1 MSHEGPYLAAVG
13 LVVVALLALGARR
26 RILLRVAVRNVARR
40 KTQVVLA
47 VAGLL
52 VATSILSG
60 SFVIGDSLNYS
71 IRAEVFRDLDLID
84 ETVVFA
90 GDEGSGLFFNVSEY
104 DGLAARRAE
113 MPSVDGLGPR
123 IAARASVLNP
133 TAELFEPR
141 AWLVGFDPA
150 ADPGLFV
157 LGDGT
162 PADGSALG
170 AGQAYLNDA
179 LAASVEARAGDDVS
193 VFLGTSPFP
202 TALEVVD
209 VLRPEGK
216 GPWLGD
222 PVVFVPLP
230 QAQALLGE
238 PRRINQIVVSN
249 AGGVEDGVGLTDAA
263 IADLDAVL
271 GPGHPYT
278 IRDVKRDALE
288 DADRAAD
295 TLTQL
300 FVLLGT
306 FTVIAGLMLIVSI
319 FTVLAEER
327 KTEMGIQR
335 AIGMRRD
342 QLTQL
347 FTLEGFLYALASAAL
362 GAVAGLVVAGVI
374 LIAINEIFAAEGS
387 GIALRWDADSL
398 LVGFALG
405 FLITIATITFTSGRI
420 SRLNIVR
427 AVRNIPEPVL
437 HRATRGQLVAGGLVL
452 LAGVALTV
460 VGYREQR
467 AILFSPG
474 VGLAILGLAQLAH
487 RAVGTRRAFTAA
499 GAFIVAWFVAPYE
512 WFPQVAPEITL
523 FIAVGVF
530 LVLGGVLLVVFNNE
544 ILLNAAARLLKGRR
558 HMQPIVRTAMAYP
571 MNRPF
576 RSGLMIAI
584 FALVIFTIVV
594 MAHIQTQVGLSVTTI
609 TEDASGGYDIFAVSN
624 PRAPIFDFEDRLS
637 NASFAGDLAAHE
649 ALLFAP
655 AEIALESST
664 DLRFYE
670 LYGIDAGFADR
681 NGFTFFRKAD
691 RFATERDVWREVAV
705 NASAVV
711 IDRGVQP
718 VDFGPPSGDFQVAV
732 GDRLQLKNA
741 TGVTRSVEVIGIL
754 DSIVVRG
761 VFLSSDVVRSGFG
774 AVAPSFFL
782 FQIGPGAD
790 ADAIAKDLERLF
802 LPEQMQTI
810 VLATVVR
817 ENLQSTL
824 DFFDLLQGYLALGL
838 LVGIAG
844 LGIVTLRNVTER
856 RAEMGVLRALGYRR
870 GMIVQSVFLENSYVA
885 LLGIGLGVVLGI
897 LLSYRI
903 YRDFFTASPAFVIP
917 WDDILLV
924 SGVAYLMSLVSAV
937 SPAVRA
943 SRVPPAEALRYV
955 E

>member
-1 MSHEGPYLAAVG
+1 MAHEGPYLAAVG
-13 LVVVALLALGARR
+13 LVVLALLALGVRR
-26 RILLRVAVRNVARR
+26 RILLRVAVRNVGRR

-71 IRAEVFRDLDLID
+71 IRAEVFRDLDVID
-84 ETVVFA
+84 ETVVLG
-90 GDEGSGLFFNVSEY
+90 GDEGSGQFFNASAY
-104 DGLAARRAE
+104 DGLAARRAD

-123 IAARASVLNP
+123 IAARVSILNP
-133 TAELFEPR
+133 AAELFEPR
-141 AWLVGFDPA
+141 GWLVGFDPA

-157 LGDGT
+157 RSDGT
-162 PADGSALG
+162 RSDGAELG
-170 AGQAYLNDA
+170 TGQAYLSDA
-179 LAASVEARAGDDVS
+179 LASSVEAHPGDDLS
-193 VFLGTSPFP
+193 VFLGTSPSP
-202 TALEVVD
+202 TVLEVLD
-209 VLRPEGK
+209 VLRPEAK
-216 GPWLGD
+216 GRWLGQ
-222 PVVFVPLP
+222 PVLFVSLAD
-230 QAQALLGE
+230 AQGLLGV
-238 PRRINQIVVSN
+238 PGRINQIVVSN
-249 AGGVEDGVGLTDAA
+249 AGGVEEGVGATDAA
-263 IADLDAVL
+263 IAEVDAAL
-271 GPGHPYT
+271 GPDHPYT

-288 DADRAAD
+288 DADQAAD

-300 FVLLGT
+300 FVLLGA

-335 AIGMRRD
+335 AIGMRRG
-342 QLTQL
+342 QLTEL
-347 FTLEGFLYALASAAL
+347 FTLEGFLYAMASAAL

-374 LIAINEIFAAEGS
+374 LLAINEIFAGDG

-452 LAGVALTV
+452 VAGAAMTA
-460 VGYREQR
+460 VGYQGQR

-474 VGLAILGLAQLAH
+474 VALIILGVAQLGH

-499 GAFIVAWFVAPYE
+499 GGLIVLWFVAPYE
-512 WFPQVAPEITL
+512 WFPSVAPEITL

-530 LVLGGVLLVVFNNE
+530 LVLGGVLLVVFNND
-544 ILLNAAARLLKGRR
+544 ILLTAAARLLKGRR
-558 HMQPIVRTAMAYP
+558 RMQPIVRTAMAYP

-624 PRAPIFDFEDRLS
+624 PRAPIFDFEPRLA
-637 NASFAGDLAAHE
+637 NASFATDLTAHE

-655 AEIALESST
+655 AELSPGSAG
-664 DLRFYE
+664 DFRFYE
-670 LYGIDAGFADR
+670 VYGTDAGFADR

-691 RFATERDVWREVAV
+691 RFATDRDVWREIAA
-705 NASAVV
+705 NGSAAV
-711 IDRGVQP
+711 IDRSVQP
-718 VDFGPPSGDFQVAV
+718 VDFGPPASSLQVAV
-732 GDRLQLKNA
+732 GDRLDLKDA
-741 TGVTRSVEVIGIL
+741 SGGLRTVEVIGIL
-754 DSIVVRG
+754 DSIAVRG
-761 VFLSSDVVRSGFG
+761 VFLSADLVRSEFG

-782 FQIGPGAD
+782 FEVGPD
-790 ADAIAKDLERLF
+790 ADPDAVAKDLERLF

-810 VLATVVR
+810 VLASVVR
-817 ENLQSTL
+817 ENLESTL
-824 DFFDLLQGYLALGL
+824 NFFDLLQGYLALGL

-870 GMIVQSVFLENSYVA
+870 NMILQSVFLENSYVA

-903 YRDFFTASPAFVIP
+903 YADYFTASPAFVIP
-917 WDDILLV
+917 WDDIVLV
-924 SGVAYLMSLVSAV
+924 TVVAYGMSLVSAV
-937 SPAVRA
+937 SPAIRA
-943 SRVPPAEALRYV
+943 SRIPPAEALRYV

>member
-1 MSHEGPYLAAVG
+1 MAHEGPYLAAVG
-13 LVVVALLALGARR
+13 LVVLAIVALGIRR
-26 RILLRVAVRNVARR
+26 RILLRVAVRNVGRR

-71 IRAEVFRDLDLID
+71 IRAEAFRSLDVID
-84 ETVVFA
+84 ETIVLG
-90 GDEGSGLFFNVSEY
+90 GDEGSGQFFAASTY
-104 DGLAARRAE
+104 DDLAARASE
-113 MPSVDGLGPR
+113 MPHVDGLGPR
-123 IAARASVLNP
+123 IVARVSILNP
-133 TAELFEPR
+133 AEELFEPR
-141 AWLVGFDPA
+141 GWIIGYDSTS
-150 ADPGLFV
+150 DPGIFV
-157 LGDGT
+157 RGNG
-162 PADGSALG
+162 AASDGSELG
-170 AGQAYLNDA
+170 PGFAFLSDD
-179 LAASVEARAGDDVS
+179 LASSVEAAPGDNLQI
-193 VFLGTSPFP
+193 FLGTSPTP
-202 TALEVVD
+202 VVLEVFD
-209 VLRPEGK
+209 VLRSEGK
-216 GPWLGD
+216 GRWLGQ
-222 PVVFVPLP
+222 PVMFVPLSE
-230 QAQALLGE
+230 AQTLLGE
-238 PRRINQIVVSN
+238 PGRINEIVVSN
-249 AGGVEDGVGLTDAA
+249 VGGVEDGVAATDAA
-263 IADLDAVL
+263 VAELDSLL
-271 GPGHPYT
+271 GAGHPYT
-278 IRDVKRDALE
+278 IRDVKRDFLE
-288 DADRAAD
+288 DADQAAD

-335 AIGMRRD
+335 AIGMRRG
-342 QLTQL
+342 QLTEL

-374 LIAINEIFAAEGS
+374 LVLINEIFAGE

-405 FLITIATITFTSGRI
+405 FLITIGTIVLTSGRI

-427 AVRNIPEPVL
+427 AVRNIPEPVV
-437 HRATRGQLVAGGLVL
+437 HRATRGQLVAGVLVL
-452 LAGVALTV
+452 LAGAAMTIL
-460 VGYREQR
+460 GYQGQR

-474 VGLAILGLAQLAH
+474 VALIVLGVAQLVH
-487 RAVGTRRAFTAA
+487 RAVGSRLAFTAA
-499 GAFIVAWFVAPYE
+499 GAVIVGWFVAPYE
-512 WFPQVAPEITL
+512 WFPGVAPEITL

-530 LVLGGVLLVVFNNE
+530 LVFGGVLLVVFNNG
-544 ILLNAAARLLKGRR
+544 LLLGAAAAVLKGRR
-558 HMQPIVRTAMAYP
+558 RMQPIVRTAMAYP

-609 TEDASGGYDIFAVSN
+609 TEDASGGYDIFAGSN
-624 PRAPIFDFEDRLS
+624 PRAPIFDFDERIA
-637 NASFAGDLAAHE
+637 NASFAGDLESHE

-655 AEIALESST
+655 AELAPASSS
-664 DLRFYE
+664 DFRFYE
-670 LYGIDAGFADR
+670 VYGIDAGFADR
-681 NGFTFFRKAD
+681 NGFTFFLKAD
-691 RFATERDVWREVAV
+691 RFATDRDVWREVVANPDV
-705 NASAVV
+705 AV
-711 IDRGVQP
+711 IDRSVRP
-718 VDFGPPSGDFQVAV
+718 VDFGPPASDLQLSV
-732 GDRLQLKNA
+732 GDRIQLKNA
-741 TGVTRSVEVIGIL
+741 TGAVRVVEVVGIL
-754 DSIVVRG
+754 DSIAVRG
-761 VFLSSDVVRSGFG
+761 VFLSAELARDGFG

-782 FQIGPGAD
+782 FKVPPGAD
-790 ADAIAKDLERLF
+790 ADEIAKDIERLF

-817 ENLQSTL
+817 ETLESTL
-824 DFFDLLQGYLALGL
+824 NFFDLLQGYLALGL

-856 RAEMGVLRALGYRR
+856 RAEMGVLRALGYRQS
-870 GMIVQSVFLENSYVA
+870 MILQSVFLENSYVA

-903 YRDFFTASPAFVIP
+903 YADFFTASPAFVIP
-917 WDDILLV
+917 WDDIVLV

-943 SRVPPAEALRYV
+943 SRVPPAEALRYI